1 MYHFGP
7 VSSAAPRRRRF
18 AGRKFS
24 LGSDL
29 TTCAKEDRGTKTIKR
44 AYARSTETLN
54 GDLFKKY
61 CAACQAVALRGS
73 TGGGSSQE
81 EASGPHTV
89 RQNLRWCFP
98 SCRSWIT
105 SSRMCGGPPQP
116 GYAHLRY
123 PFSQMSSNPDLIHVR
138 TFGLFKQVEQLLAP
152 SESHTPHMR
161 RALAEPG
168 T

>member
-1 MYHFGP
+1 VYHFGP

-29 TTCAKEDRGTKTIKR
+29 TTCAKEDRGTKTIKKP
-44 AYARSTETLN
+44 YARSTETLN

-61 CAACQAVALRGS
+61 YAACQAVALGDRPAA
-73 TGGGSSQE
+73 
-81 EASGPHTV
+81 EALMKRPADLTHFA
-89 RQNLRWCFP
+89 QKRWCFP
-98 SCRSWIT
+98 ELKVMDYIEG
-105 SSRMCGGPPQP
+105 RMCGGPPQP